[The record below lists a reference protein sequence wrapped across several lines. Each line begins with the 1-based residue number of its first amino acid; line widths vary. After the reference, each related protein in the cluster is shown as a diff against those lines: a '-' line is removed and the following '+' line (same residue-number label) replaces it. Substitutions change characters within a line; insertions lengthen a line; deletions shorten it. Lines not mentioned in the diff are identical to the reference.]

1 MARDKRIMDENKKS
15 KQAREK
21 MTRTK
26 NAGERKQERNQKAE
40 HAWQELDLK
49 AGHARKKFD
58 LKAEQAKQSFSKGAG
73 EYKSDE
79 AAKCLESNIFR
90 SENFIASSDNSGGS
104 AISVFLPARLA
115 ERVQR
120 Y

>member
-1 MARDKRIMDENKKS
+1 MDENKKS

-49 AGHARKKFD
+49 AGHARKEFD
-58 LKAEQAKQSFSKGAG
+58 LKASEAEFQQRCG
-73 EYKSDE
+73 EYKSVE